1 MQSALKFTAP
11 ILPGR
16 RIEISSPDLPETGE
30 VELIVVLPD
39 SEEHPLSSSPS
50 ESVVDYLRS
59 LPARTYTAE
68 EWKAVEAQLQE
79 GRNSW
84 ER

>member
-30 VELIVVLPD
+30 FELIVVLPE
-39 SEEHPLSSSPS
+39 SEEPAPS
-50 ESVVDYLRS
+50 NAQTESVVDYLKS
-59 LPARTYTAE
+59 LPLRTYTPE
-68 EWKAVEAQLQE
+68 EWELVEAKLQE